1 MMEAVGSDGEA
12 EAQAESEAQAQAH
25 EGIGSIISQSPQCQ

>member
-12 EAQAESEAQAQAH
+12 ETQAESEAQAQAH